1 MKRHYYIITREN
13 GTTLCTVEQ
22 VIEFD
27 ETLGWYTSVVVR
39 VDGDDDIVFTDY
51 CGAMSYVAH
60 LMEVD

>member
-1 MKRHYYIITREN
+1 MLYTITREN

-27 ETLGWYTSVVVR
+27 EALGWYTSVVVS
-39 VDGDDDIVFTDY
+39 VDGDDDIIFTDY
-51 CGAMSYVAH
+51 YGAMSYVAR